1 MWLCPKTRGSE
12 KNKNRRICWSKWS
25 MNMYL
30 WAIDSLPFLMP
41 NLNYVNI
48 LSLVNMI
55 YCSQKICWCT
65 LNKTVFNTTHDEII
79 TEERMQWPQ
88 GQKTPITQA
97 SKRLWERNHTLN
109 IRYHKKWSILLSK
122 NKSKYLYFNESSAFC
137 SAEKS
142 QGVFYTFYLIII
154 PPI

>member
-1 MWLCPKTRGSE
+1 MVYEHVFMGYWLP
-12 KNKNRRICWSKWS
+12 
-25 MNMYL
+25 
-30 WAIDSLPFLMP
+30 SLPDAKSELCEYFVIGKYDLLLTKNMLMYP
-41 NLNYVNI
+41 KQN
-48 LSLVNMI
+48 
-55 YCSQKICWCT
+55 C
-65 LNKTVFNTTHDEII
+65 FNTTHDEII
-79 TEERMQWPQ
+79 TEDRMQWPQ
-88 GQKTPITQA
+88 GQKITQA